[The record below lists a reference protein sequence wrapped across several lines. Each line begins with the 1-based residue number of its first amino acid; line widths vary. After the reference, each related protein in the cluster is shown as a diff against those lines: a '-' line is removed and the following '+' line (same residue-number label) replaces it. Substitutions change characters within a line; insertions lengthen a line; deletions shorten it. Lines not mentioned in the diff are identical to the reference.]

1 VRSALGLCVPVQ
13 RAKNTM
19 LSCRVCL
26 SAEHQSVC
34 DARNKARKGSN
45 APKLQQPLCNIL
57 CTPRRLGRPWP
68 LGCGWGSP
76 TKPAELE
83 LGLWHD
89 GFVESSLCSLD
100 HSLDHARC
108 SQGLQP
114 LPSQPASLPRRYSR
128 PHVSRRGDLVWPR
141 HDGCVHPQLGPSR
154 TLDHGGSCFARPRQL
169 FCDSLRLSI
178 TCSPASTHAL
188 TLAMG
193 SADVHFCSAGG
204 CSSAFDGRTACW
216 PAGVGPSTAKQ
227 AAQGPKK
234 FAKNLFQNLNF

>member
-1 VRSALGLCVPVQ
+1 
-13 RAKNTM
+13 M

-154 TLDHGGSCFARPRQL
+154 TLDHGGSCFARGRDN
-169 FCDSLRLSI
+169 F
-178 TCSPASTHAL
+178 
-188 TLAMG
+188 
-193 SADVHFCSAGG
+193 SATVSDCQSH
-204 CSSAFDGRTACW
+204 
-216 PAGVGPSTAKQ
+216 
-227 AAQGPKK
+227 AAQPPHTHSLSLWALQTSTSALQVVVRVLLTAEQRVGRLGLDPAQQNRPRKVKNSPKICFK
-234 FAKNLFQNLNF
+234 T